1 MSYMMQPR
9 VILLREGT
17 DTSQG
22 KGQLIS
28 NINACEAVFEILKT
42 TLGPCGM
49 DKLIHAQLPNGA
61 ASGACSL

>member
-1 MSYMMQPR
+1 MQPR
-9 VILLREGT
+9 IVLLKEGT

-22 KGQLIS
+22 RGQIIS

-49 DKLIHAQLPNGA
+49 DKLIYTENNQS
-61 ASGACSL
+61 SGK

>member
-1 MSYMMQPR
+1 MSFGMQPR
-9 VILLREGT
+9 IVLLKEGT

-22 KGQLIS
+22 RGQIIS

-49 DKLIHAQLPNGA
+49 DKLIYTESNRN
-61 ASGACSL
+61 SGMS